1 MQGNL
6 AGKRIAILATD
17 GFEQSELIEPRN
29 ALAGAGAEVEIV
41 SLRPGRIQ
49 GMKHKEKG
57 DLVPVSALVADCRAS
72 DYDGLVLPGGVSNPD
87 EMRTHPE
94 AVLFVTDFFRLGK
107 PVGAICHGL
116 WMLVEADVVSGR
128 TLTSWPSLMTDLR
141 NAGADWVD
149 REVVLDDNLVT
160 SRKPSDLPA
169 FCDKF
174 IMLVGAGENDEREDE
189 EDEENYAEARR
200 LTDIDRLLSREDLD
214 EASKRRLLREWERD
228 ARALSRA
235 ENEGMATG
243 GEEGR
248 IAEIRRAEKRLEQM
262 TRGGKPH

>member
-17 GFEQSELIEPRN
+17 GFEQSELTEPRD
-29 ALAGAGAEVEIV
+29 ALTEVGAEVEIV

-57 DLVPVSALVADCRAS
+57 DQVPVSALVADCRAR
-72 DYDGLVLPGGVSNPD
+72 DYDGLVLPGGLSNPD

-169 FCDKF
+169 FCRKF
-174 IMLVGAGENDEREDE
+174 IMLVGAGEDDEMEEE
-189 EDEENYAEARR
+189 EDNYEEARR
-200 LTDIDRLLSREDLD
+200 LSDMNRSLTREDLD
-214 EASKRRLLREWERD
+214 EASKQLERMM
-228 ARALSRA
+228 RS
-235 ENEGMATG
+235 
-243 GEEGR
+243 
-248 IAEIRRAEKRLEQM
+248 
-262 TRGGKPH
+262 GKPH